1 MKMIAIIVPC
11 FNEEKRMDISR
22 WQTIVNRFAGC
33 HWVFVNDGSSDNTS
47 LLINKLTGQNVYQL
61 DLPTNHGKGNAI
73 RAGLLYIINPSP
85 LTLIAELDFSRIGYI
100 DSDGAF
106 DTLDIEL
113 LLTAAEEKIE
123 LVPAYN
129 VVIGSRVKL
138 AGRQIERKRARHYLG
153 RLISTFVCQGWEE
166 APYDTQSGFKIF
178 GLDSSFREA
187 VKTPFRTSWFF
198 DIELLLRLDAS
209 DSLRIWEVPL
219 MKWEDIG
226 ESSIK
231 VSKYLSICRQIITI
245 RSLVKFR
252 SKGGKI

>member
-1 MKMIAIIVPC
+1 MIAIVVPC

-22 WQTIVNRFAGC
+22 WQTIVSRFAGC
-33 HWVFVNDGSSDNTS
+33 QWVFVNDGSSDDTS

-61 DLPTNHGKGNAI
+61 DLPTNQGKGNAI
-73 RAGLLYIINPSP
+73 RAGLLSIINPSP
-85 LTLIAELDFSRIGYI
+85 LTPLAELDFSRIGYI

-106 DTLDIEL
+106 DVLDIEL
-113 LLTAAEEKIE
+113 LLAAAEEKTE
-123 LVPAYN
+123 LVPPFK
-129 VVIGSRVKL
+129 VIIGSRVKL
-138 AGRQIERKRARHYLG
+138 AGRQIERNKTRHYLG
-153 RLISTFVCQGWEE
+153 RIISTFVCQGWEE

-178 GLDSSFREA
+178 NLDSSFREA

-198 DIELLLRLDAS
+198 DIELLLRLDAL

-219 MKWEDIG
+219 MKWEEIG

-245 RSLVKFR
+245 RSLVKFH
-252 SKGGKI
+252 SKNWEV